1 MGIFRIFF
9 WSLTSLD
16 FFLVCFSSAVFLEPN
31 SKPNSVAFF
40 LSLSSFLSRFRPSV
54 KARRESFFKGLRSL
68 KRHHLVIN
76 EMALNNLIR
85 NAFMSTL
92 IVQATPIFQRF
103 VYYTLWNKCWTK
115 VFYSIQSIGSNYL
128 TWSRLKIT
136 SYEINVVYFIW
147 YKYDFTTLKLV
158 LCSSLWKYIKKNLW
172 MHLCQH

>member
-1 MGIFRIFF
+1 MGIFRILF

-92 IVQATPIFQRF
+92 IVQATPILQRF

-115 VFYSIQSIGSNYL
+115 VFYSIQSIG
-128 TWSRLKIT
+128 
-136 SYEINVVYFIW
+136 YEINVVYFIW